1 MEKLSDLSTK
11 ELINYF
17 RAIGTEKNRQGQARF
32 GIDISTSLGV
42 SMPLVRAKAKEL
54 TKSLGP
60 EERHRLAAELWNT
73 GLREVRLLA
82 AMVEV
87 PELVTKRQMDS
98 WVGDFN
104 SWDICDTTCGDLL
117 DKTSFA
123 VEKAIEYSHS
133 NKEFVKRAGFVL
145 MAWLAVHDKTLP
157 NKIFVQFLEIIE
169 KSTTD
174 ERNFVRKA
182 VNWALRQIGKSR
194 NLYLYEKSLKL
205 SEELAS
211 SSNKT
216 EHWIGQNALTEL
228 RMMRQRFPS

>member
-1 MEKLSDLSTK
+1 
-11 ELINYF
+11 
-17 RAIGTEKNRQGQARF
+17 
-32 GIDISTSLGV
+32 
-42 SMPLVRAKAKEL
+42 
-54 TKSLGP
+54 
-60 EERHRLAAELWNT
+60 
-73 GLREVRLLA
+73 
-82 AMVEV
+82 
-87 PELVTKRQMDS
+87 
-98 WVGDFN
+98 
-104 SWDICDTTCGDLL
+104 
-117 DKTSFA
+117 
-123 VEKAIEYSHS
+123 
-133 NKEFVKRAGFVL
+133 